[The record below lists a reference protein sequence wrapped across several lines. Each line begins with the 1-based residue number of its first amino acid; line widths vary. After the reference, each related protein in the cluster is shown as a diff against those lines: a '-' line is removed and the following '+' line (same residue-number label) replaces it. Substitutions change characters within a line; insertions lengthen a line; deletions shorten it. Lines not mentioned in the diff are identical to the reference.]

1 LDFKSLDP
9 PEITPDFKNN
19 VPSRA
24 TVCKIKNILPWRNVH
39 EEEKTEYNTTTY
51 TAKNM

>member
-39 EEEKTEYNTTTY
+39 EED
-51 TAKNM
+51 KNRI